1 MKTFSLSLNLLMAA
15 ASLTSTTLVRSSKVA
30 SLRGSRQLTW
40 EPYPADCNGPTCK
53 TRIKDKDTPTDITV
67 IRQYDNFTAPIQERR
82 QDNDKPKQGGNKAQ
96 KTTKPTLI
104 TPKQDKK
111 DQQGG
116 PPPNDEAKPDEQ
128 VTQPTQGHTNKNKE
142 ETVDSALCIEG
153 LVVGT
158 WPPAHIQQEHK
169 DSEPSAEEP
178 MAVTSD
184 PQAKKQNEE
193 ATQDGSTTLKTQG
206 MYTNAVPTLLQ
217 CKQMPD
223 SLCFSCYS
231 IRHDKT
237 TGMKAYSDFLSCTVD
252 NIVSCIDC
260 DRSNKGLFTQDCP
273 LFYSW
278 YLRNIQ

>member
-1 MKTFSLSLNLLMAA
+1 MAA
-15 ASLTSTTLVRSSKVA
+15 ASLTSTTLVRASKVT
-30 SLRGSRQLTW
+30 SLRGSRQLPW
-40 EPYPADCNGPTCK
+40 EPYPADCRGPTCK
-53 TRIKDKDTPTDITV
+53 TTIKDKDTPTDITV
-67 IRQYDNFTAPIQERR
+67 IRQYDNFTVLIQEKR

-104 TPKQDKK
+104 TPKQDEK

-128 VTQPTQGHTNKNKE
+128 VTQSMPGHTNENKE
-142 ETVDSALCIEG
+142 ETVDSALGTEG
-153 LVVGT
+153 FVIGT

-184 PQAKKQNEE
+184 HQAKKQNEE
-193 ATQDGSTTLKTQG
+193 PTQDSPTVLKSQG
-206 MYTNAVPTLLQ
+206 MYAHDVPTLLQ

-223 SLCFSCYS
+223 SLCFSCCS
-231 IRHDKT
+231 IRHDKK
-237 TGMKAYSDFLSCTVD
+237 TGMKAYLDFLSCTVD

-260 DRSNKGLFTQDCP
+260 D
-273 LFYSW
+273 
-278 YLRNIQ
+278 